1 MKLILLL
8 IDQIAVCIASFDN
21 LHSLYVNTINSTA
34 FANNQRIQI
43 MS

>member
-8 IDQIAVCIASFDN
+8 IDQIIVCIALFND
-21 LHSLYVNTINSTA
+21 LYSLYVNTINSIVSA
-34 FANNQRIQI
+34 KNQRIQI